1 MSHRSPNAGEARQA
15 SMALLVVLLLVGA
28 GVAIYFLDRGSGPGD
43 ALAVDT
49 TSSSSTTATTSSTTA
64 TTTPSTTTT
73 TIPEREPG
81 TVPGFTV
88 GRPWGETAGLTMFRG
103 NPTRTFFGGGDVST
117 EPTVQWTYPDSA
129 MCGSS
134 SVGGETTVWCG
145 TGWTGQPV
153 VWERPDGI
161 TEVIF
166 GAYDH
171 AVHFVDADTG
181 EDLRPPFPTSDII
194 KGSVTLDPDGYPLLY
209 FGSRDNKLR
218 IVALDRDEPTLLW
231 SIDATE
237 VNGIWNNDW
246 DSNPVIVDDIMYEGG
261 ENGWFFGVV
270 LNRGYDS
277 DGKVTIDPDVVLAM
291 PGYNDELLSNS
302 GRNVSIES
310 SVAVYDQRVY
320 FTNSGGR
327 VVGVDV
333 SRIREGEAPI
343 VFDYYTGGD
352 IDATPAIDADGMLY
366 LSIEHEPSQMGPF
379 ERNRNLEVGQL
390 VKLDP
395 YTDGDPRLWG
405 VDLTV
410 SGNADSGSWASP
422 ALYGGM
428 VYLTTHQGKLIAVD
442 GETGEVVWSDEVGFH
457 SWSSPVVV
465 NEVLVAAT
473 CLGDI
478 RAYAVADPRAPD
490 PLWTVNIAG
499 SCLESTPAVWN
510 GRIYLGSRDG
520 YMRAL
525 ASPESASN

>member
-1 MSHRSPNAGEARQA
+1 MSHRAQPERESRAPTGL
-15 SMALLVVLLLVGA
+15 LLVVLLIGA
-28 GVAIYFLDRGSGPGD
+28 GIAIYFLDRQSD
-43 ALAVDT
+43 AEPPLAAGTT
-49 TSSSSTTATTSSTTA
+49 TSSVTTTVPTSEA
-64 TTTPSTTTT
+64 TTTTSMPTTTT
-73 TIPEREPG
+73 TTVPERQAG

-88 GRPWGETAGLTMFRG
+88 GQPWGETLGLTMFRG
-103 NPTRTFFGGGDVST
+103 NPTRTFFGGGDVSA
-117 EPTVQWTYPDSA
+117 EPSVQWSYPDSA

-161 TEVIF
+161 TELIF

-171 AVHFVDADTG
+171 DVHFVNADTG
-181 EDLRPPFPTSDII
+181 EETRPSFSTSDII

-209 FGSRDNKLR
+209 FGSRDNQLR
-218 IVALDRDEPTLLW
+218 IVALDREVPTLLW
-231 SIDATE
+231 SMDATE

-261 ENGWFFGVV
+261 ENGWFFGVA
-270 LNRGYDS
+270 LNRGYDA
-277 DGKVTIDPDVVLAM
+277 DGLVTIEPDVLLAM

-366 LSIEHEPSQMGPF
+366 VSIEHEPSQMGTF

-395 YTDGDPRLWG
+395 YTDGDPRVWG

-410 SGNADSGSWASP
+410 SGSADSGSWASP
-422 ALYGGM
+422 AIFGGM
-428 VYLTTHQGKLIAVD
+428 VYLTTHQGNLIAVD
-442 GETGEVVWSDEVGFH
+442 GETGEVVWSAEVGFH

-465 NEVLVAAT
+465 NDVLLAAT

-478 RAYAVADPRAPD
+478 KAYSLADPRAPA
-490 PLWTVNIAG
+490 PLWTVNLAG
-499 SCLESTPAVWN
+499 SCLESTPAVWD
-510 GRIYLGSRDG
+510 GWIYLGSRDG
-520 YMRAL
+520 YMRGL
-525 ASPESASN
+525 SAGPSN